1 MWVPRLRAAVLG
13 ALAGVSG
20 RLEVTDVLALLA
32 WQAPR
37 SVPTE
42 HAVRAVLDE
51 AALLGLTGAGAL
63 AAHARTL
70 VAGWDGTEPP
80 TALGPGG
87 VDLAATALA
96 ESLPP
101 PVDEVLLGGDLT
113 GIVPGRP
120 TDALAA
126 LLARTAQVE
135 SRGAGLTVRFT
146 EASVRGALDTA
157 GAEEILAALTAHA
170 RGGMPQ
176 PLAYLITDAAR
187 RHGQVR
193 AGAAGAYLR
202 GEPATLAVLADAP
215 ALRGLGL
222 RTLAPGVLIALVPP
236 VTLVEAVRAA
246 GLPAVLED
254 ADGLVVRTG
263 RARHRVHLR
272 HRPLPTADPGLVRRR
287 LERVVGDLLAE
298 GGTRAQATDG
308 APPRDRASAM
318 VVRPDGGSGATASP
332 GTPEPAETLAVLR
345 EAAAGGGEIWLEIAG
360 PDGPTRRR
368 VRVLHVDGGRVRVL
382 DRQREAELVVATHRV
397 VAAEPVAAPTPEDP
411 TYDVPNDF
419 PNDVPNDVP
428 TEPQQG
434 DRWTGR

>member
-1 MWVPRLRAAVLG
+1 M
-13 ALAGVSG
+13 
-20 RLEVTDVLALLA
+20 
-32 WQAPR
+32 
-37 SVPTE
+37 
-42 HAVRAVLDE
+42 
-51 AALLGLTGAGAL
+51 
-63 AAHARTL
+63 
-70 VAGWDGTEPP
+70 
-80 TALGPGG
+80 
-87 VDLAATALA
+87 
-96 ESLPP
+96 
-101 PVDEVLLGGDLT
+101 LLGGDLT

-146 EASVRGALDTA
+146 EASIRGALDTA
-157 GAEEILAALTAHA
+157 GAQEILAALTAHA
-170 RGGMPQ
+170 RGGVPQ

-202 GEPATLAVLADAP
+202 GDPATLAALADAP

-222 RTLAPGVLIALVPP
+222 RMLAPGVLVALAPP
-236 VTLVEAVRAA
+236 VALVEAVRNA

-263 RARHRVHLR
+263 RSPAPGTPPAPAAADRRTRPGATPARAGGTPTCSPRASLAR
-272 HRPLPTADPGLVRRR
+272 RSSTARPVVTAKRSDAVAQPGTGTDPGA
-287 LERVVGDLLAE
+287 LA
-298 GGTRAQATDG
+298 
-308 APPRDRASAM
+308 AS
-318 VVRPDGGSGATASP
+318 

-345 EAAAGGGEIWLEIAG
+345 EAAAGGGEVWLEIAG

-397 VAAEPVAAPTPEDP
+397 VAAEPVGAPTADDP
-411 TYDVPNDF
+411 DADNPS
-419 PNDVPNDVP
+419 DVP